1 MMGNWLWV
9 IGSRR
14 KLLNKK
20 IVVLVISSL
29 ALLLL
34 VPVAKSQAVM
44 VELSLEQLVKE
55 ANLIVVGTVES
66 VRSELVEGKI
76 FSFATILVSET
87 IKGGLEQGENK
98 IVVRFAGGNV
108 GDIGMRVDNGPDYK
122 VGENVVAFLKRAPGQ
137 SHYATVGS
145 FQGKFLVKD
154 NVIVRENLSLDEFI
168 GKVKKIMES
177 NN

>member
-1 MMGNWLWV
+1 M
-9 IGSRR
+9 
-14 KLLNKK
+14 NKK
-20 IVVLVISSL
+20 IVVLLVFNL
-29 ALLLL
+29 AFLFLL
-34 VPVAKSQAVM
+34 PVAKSQAVM

-76 FSFATILVSET
+76 SSFATILVSAT
-87 IKGGLEQGENK
+87 IKGALGQGQDK
-98 IVVRFAGGNV
+98 IVVKFPGGTL
-108 GDIGMRVDNGPDYK
+108 GDVGMRVDNGPDYK

-177 NN
+177 DN